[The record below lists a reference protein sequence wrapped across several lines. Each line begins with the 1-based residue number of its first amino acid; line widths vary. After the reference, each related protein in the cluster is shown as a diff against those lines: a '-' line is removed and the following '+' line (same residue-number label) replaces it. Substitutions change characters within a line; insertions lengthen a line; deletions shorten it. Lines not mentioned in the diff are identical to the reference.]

1 MVFSVLSMYLLQD
14 RQATVSLSKI
24 ILMVLMST
32 AVAVTIGA
40 PFASMSLWGES
51 GAFVAHVFGL
61 LETLPLPGLAKD
73 ILRSGGAW
81 VNETLSG
88 WQTCS

>member
-51 GAFVAHVFGL
+51 GAFVAHFSDCWKRYPCLVWPR
-61 LETLPLPGLAKD
+61 TYCALAA
-73 ILRSGGAW
+73 LG
-81 VNETLSG
+81 
-88 WQTCS
+88 